1 MQFTSFYLSRI
12 VNSKIFSKDYQ
23 IIGKLKDLAV
33 TTDSRNP
40 KVAVAKILTQDG
52 IKYINF
58 EQITINKKDGK
69 YHLLCRQL
77 KEEDPK
83 NFLMLGKQLL
93 DKQIIDIN
101 GRKVVRVNDIRLV
114 LLSTGLYVVAVDI
127 GTEGLLRRLGVA
139 KPLLKMGIKIPAKLI
154 LWNDVEPVFA
164 GDEKLVLSKTY
175 NKLSTL
181 HPSDLADI
189 IEDFDT
195 KTGMIIFSHLDNA
208 KSADVLEEMEEDA
221 QVKMLENMDTEK
233 AADILE
239 EMPADEVADILD
251 GLSKDLAEELLSS
264 MEKEASDEVRELME
278 YDEKVIGS
286 MMSNEFVAFRSDET
300 IDNVITALRQTKPE
314 ENLINYIYVVNQKN
328 ILIGKISL
336 RDLVISEPN
345 QTLKSVMHKD
355 FIFMYDTDKI
365 DTMIDMVS
373 KYNLLAIPIVDK
385 DMNLVG
391 NVIGNDV
398 IHELLK
404 D

>member
-77 KEEDPK
+77 KEEDPQ

-139 KPLLKMGIKIPAKLI
+139 KPLLKLGIKIPAKLI

-208 KSADVLEEMEEDA
+208 KSADVLEEMEEEA